1 MRHREQRAYVEDRKG
16 MIESWLVY
24 VLGPNVTNIVLYV
37 FAFAVGVCTGE
48 RILRGRWPLER
59 GK

>member
-1 MRHREQRAYVEDRKG
+1 

-48 RILRGRWPLER
+48 RILRGRWPWE
-59 GK
+59 KEK